1 MSFTQAELSS
11 KEWLA
16 AIDSSSFGPEEWEE
30 AAQFLLEKLHSDKLQ
45 ASFTEIKEYV
55 SCCAQSVIGSYR
67 LPPFVEIVA
76 EFYDQYGLDSAK
88 PLDD

>member
-1 MSFTQAELSS
+1 MSFTKAELSS

-45 ASFTEIKEYV
+45 ASFTEIKEYL
-55 SCCAQSVIGSYR
+55 SCCAQSVIGSYP
-67 LPPFVEIVA
+67 LPSLVEIVT
-76 EFYDQYGLDSAK
+76 EFYELYGLDSAK